1 MPDPQRTALLEE
13 ARFQLQHLDRALS
26 YQLVG
31 FPLTISLQREGIQQV
46 ADLLRGLLALVDEP
60 RDWHP
65 IETAPKDGRKFLV
78 FWLNSLMG
86 DPEIDM
92 VTGWREYQEIL
103 ELGEPPATHWSP
115 VPAPPVSGAEPRATA
130 PRRDEEHE

>member
-60 RDWHP
+60 RDWQP
-65 IETAPKDGRKFLV
+65 IESAPKGEWLLLWDGERAECGYA
-78 FWLNSLMG
+78 NS
-86 DPEIDM
+86 DWP
-92 VTGWREYQEIL
+92 W
-103 ELGEPPATHWSP
+103 THWSSVLP
-115 VPAPPVSGAEPRATA
+115 TVSGAEPRATA
-130 PRRDEEHE
+130 PRREEAAK

>member
-65 IETAPKDGRKFLV
+65 DLSGLRQKVADAHIAARDDHTADDWTAAKWAV
-78 FWLNSLMG
+78 FNEAMR
-86 DPEIDM
+86 IC
-92 VTGWREYQEIL
+92 
-103 ELGEPPATHWSP
+103 A
-115 VPAPPVSGAEPRATA
+115 PVSGAEPRATA